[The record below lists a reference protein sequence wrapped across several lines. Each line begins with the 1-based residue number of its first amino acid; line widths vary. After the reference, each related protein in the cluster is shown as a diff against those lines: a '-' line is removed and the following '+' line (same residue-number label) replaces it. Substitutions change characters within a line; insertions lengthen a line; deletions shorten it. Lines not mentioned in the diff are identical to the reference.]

1 MRKKKRGKEDGE
13 LGVEIALNPPRKIPK
28 GKVCLVQTELQGGA
42 GVVSHVIRSLPVPP
56 SNPTKQQT
64 FKLFNSRKRTA
75 RRTKI
80 RTQQL

>member
-1 MRKKKRGKEDGE
+1 
-13 LGVEIALNPPRKIPK
+13 
-28 GKVCLVQTELQGGA
+28 VQTELQGGA
-42 GVVSHVIRSLPVPP
+42 GVVSHVIYSLPVPS

-64 FKLFNSRKRTA
+64 FKLLNSRKRTA